1 METSTELEMKATA
14 LLVVVACVLSG
25 CTDDSSLAD
34 STSTFTGR
42 VNVSSQALG
51 RPPAPSASGVTGTSS
66 RKAETHAF
74 GMVAGAAGTSEA
86 ADFSGAPVDGTSSA
100 TNPGADALQNVS
112 AATAVAPTMIIRTG
126 QAFIEVDKVDPA
138 ILRIRQLAAQVG
150 GYIANSSVSG
160 GHDQIRQ
167 ATLEVKIPASKYDQ
181 AVGDLSTI
189 GKVETV
195 NSTAED
201 VGEEFVDVT
210 ARVTNARRL
219 EERIIALLSTRTA
232 KLDEVLRVEHELA
245 RVREEI
251 ERYEGRL
258 RFLSTRA
265 ATSTLTITVHEPMPV
280 LGNTPGTN
288 PIAAALRRAWRNFV
302 GFLAAIIE
310 SLGVV
315 IPLALIGLAGWL
327 GYLRWKKAKDRK
339 AN

>member
-1 METSTELEMKATA
+1 MKATA
-14 LLVVVACVLSG
+14 LLVLVVCALSG
-25 CTDDSSLAD
+25 CTDDSSSAD
-34 STSTFTGR
+34 SAGTFNSR
-42 VNVSSQALG
+42 LDVSSKAPG
-51 RPPAPSASGVTGTSS
+51 RPAAEPVTSANATASGAAP
-66 RKAETHAF
+66 RAF
-74 GMVAGAAGTSEA
+74 GIAGGAAATQA
-86 ADFSGAPVDGTSSA
+86 ADFSGAVVDETSSA
-100 TNPGADALQNVS
+100 TNSAADALQNIN
-112 AATAVAPTMIIRTG
+112 ATTTSTPSMVIRVG
-126 QAFIEVDKVDPA
+126 QAFIEVEKVDPA
-138 ILRIRQLAAQVG
+138 ILRIRQLAAEVG

-160 GHDQIRQ
+160 GRDQIRQ

-210 ARVTNARRL
+210 ARVNNARRL
-219 EERIIALLSTRTA
+219 EERLITLLSTRTG
-232 KLDEVLRVEHELA
+232 KLDEVLRVERELA

-258 RFLSTRA
+258 RFLGARV

-302 GFLAAIIE
+302 GFVAAVIE
-310 SLGVV
+310 SLGIV
-315 IPLALIGLAGWL
+315 IPLALIGFAGWL
-327 GYLRWKKAKDRK
+327 GYHRWKKREGSQR
-339 AN
+339 

>member
-1 METSTELEMKATA
+1 MKATV
-14 LLVVVACVLSG
+14 LLVLVASALSG
-25 CTDDSSLAD
+25 CGGDSSSDHSSSTD
-34 STSTFTGR
+34 SAGTFTNR
-42 VNVSSQALG
+42 ENVSFKASG
-51 RPPAPSASGVTGTSS
+51 RPSAASVTSASSPLTRGTAP
-66 RKAETHAF
+66 KAF
-74 GMVAGAAGTSEA
+74 GIAGSAAGTSQV
-86 ADFSGAPVDGTSSA
+86 ADFSGAPVDETSSGA
-100 TNPGADALQNVS
+100 NPGADALQNVN
-112 AATAVAPTMIIRTG
+112 AATSIAPTMIIRTG

-150 GYIANSSVSG
+150 GYIANSSISG
-160 GHDQIRQ
+160 GRDQIRQ
-167 ATLEVKIPASKYDQ
+167 ATLEIKMPASNYDQ
-181 AVGDLSTI
+181 GVGELSTI

-265 ATSTLTITVHEPMPV
+265 ATSTLTITVHEPAPI
-280 LGNTPGTN
+280 LGNNPGEN
-288 PIAAALRRAWRNFV
+288 PIAAALRHAWKNFV
-302 GFLAAIIE
+302 ALVAGIIAA
-310 SLGVV
+310 LGVV
-315 IPLALIGLAGWL
+315 IPLALIGLGGWL
-327 GYLRWKKAKDRK
+327 GYRRWKRRQDSQR
-339 AN
+339 